1 MDCCD
6 GDFCLLPDDDFFLED
21 DFSTVRKDAAFFSEE
36 DVFAVR
42 TGADFFLEDFDL
54 FESCEAG

>member
-1 MDCCD
+1 M
-6 GDFCLLPDDDFFLED
+6 PDDDFFLED